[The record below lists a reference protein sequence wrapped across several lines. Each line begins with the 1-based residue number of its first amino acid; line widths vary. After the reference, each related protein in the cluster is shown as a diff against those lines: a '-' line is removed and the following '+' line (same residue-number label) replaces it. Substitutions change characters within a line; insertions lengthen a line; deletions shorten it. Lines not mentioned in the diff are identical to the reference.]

1 MSTVHTG
8 HALQEG
14 FDKMGSQSEGVVVP
28 FALPRLWKFGHAYAG
43 HGPGARL
50 VARAWTDSGFRARLL
65 ADGNSAAQEL
75 GIMASNAH
83 THTVLKVVENTQE
96 IHNLVVCTL
105 CSCYPLSILVCYA
118 ERLRILSYGHVR
130 TPLHLLLQGPSP
142 AWYKSRAYR
151 ARAVREP
158 RQLLASEFGLELP
171 PYMALR
177 VHDST
182 ADLRYMVLPRQP
194 QGTEAWTEEQLQG
207 LVTRNSML
215 GVAEPTMP

>member
-1 MSTVHTG
+1 M
-8 HALQEG
+8 
-14 FDKMGSQSEGVVVP
+14 
-28 FALPRLWKFGHAYAG
+28 
-43 HGPGARL
+43 
-50 VARAWTDSGFRARLL
+50 ARAWVDSEFRARLL
-65 ADGNSAAQEL
+65 ANGNSAAQEL

-105 CSCYPLSILVCYA
+105 CSCYPLSILVCCVRCCTFCLVA
-118 ERLRILSYGHVR
+118 MFARLC
-130 TPLHLLLQGPSP
+130 PLWLQGPSP

-171 PYMALR
+171 HHMALR

-182 ADLRYMVLPRQP
+182 ADLRYMVLPRRP
-194 QGTEAWTEEQLQG
+194 QGTDAWAEEQLQG

-215 GVAEPTMP
+215 GVAEPTAP